1 MLLMEEPWSFDWWFV
16 GKLANIDAA
25 EEGWGVCFVDC
36 AGDNLAGEANEDK
49 KDIDCPPIEVAVL
62 WQLLDGW
69 QLLDMVP
76 L

>member
-1 MLLMEEPWSFDWWFV
+1 MLLMEELWSFDWWFV

-25 EEGWGVCFVDC
+25 EEGWGACFVDT
-36 AGDNLAGEANEDK
+36 LAGEAKEDEK
-49 KDIDCPPIEVAVL
+49 DCPPIEVAVL

-69 QLLDMVP
+69 QLLDMGP